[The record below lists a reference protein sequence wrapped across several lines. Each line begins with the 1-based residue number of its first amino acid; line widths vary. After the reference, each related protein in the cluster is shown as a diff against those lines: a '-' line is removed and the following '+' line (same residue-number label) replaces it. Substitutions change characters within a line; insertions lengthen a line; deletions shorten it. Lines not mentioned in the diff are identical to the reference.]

1 MRSLL
6 GRPRTLFGRLR
17 TPYGAALAAAALVAL
32 AGVVLVL
39 LGLAKATVWAPDR
52 ITVARVAGQ
61 AGAPVVTTTPELTA
75 LDGPVLKVD
84 VRGPAGRP
92 AFVGVG
98 RADDVAA
105 YLGAAARTEV
115 TGVAD
120 GHGVVQ
126 RQGAEA
132 SLPEPAGVDVWA
144 ASATGSGSASLT
156 WPQSPGHWR
165 VVAAVD
171 GATPP
176 TEVVLTWQRARASSA
191 APALLAVGG
200 LLLALGLVGAWA
212 ARRTRP
218 AARTARTTRTTQV
231 PDRSVPSAPD
241 LPALAAP
248 APAAPTPAAP
258 APVAARTAPA
268 APAPAAAAPAPA
280 AARSAPAQPAGA
292 PARPASAAGSRR
304 AARAA
309 RTGDLPAVDP
319 EAGASRHAPGPW
331 YDDPDEPE
339 DDVAPAPFRQPPGGR
354 S

>member
-1 MRSLL
+1 VRS
-6 GRPRTLFGRLR
+6 LFGRLR
-17 TPYGAALAAAALVAL
+17 TPTAAALAAAALLAI

-39 LGLAKATVWAPDR
+39 LGLMKATVWAPER
-52 ITVARVAGQ
+52 TTMARVAGQ
-61 AGAPVVTTTPELTA
+61 PGAPVVTTTPAATA
-75 LDGPVLKVD
+75 LDGPALKVD

-105 YLGAAARTEV
+105 YLGAVARTEV
-115 TGVAD
+115 TGVRD
-120 GHGVVQ
+120 GRGVVQ

-132 SLPEPAGVDVWA
+132 SLPQPAGVDVWA

-156 WPQSPGHWR
+156 WPQSPGRWQ

-176 TEVVLTWQRARASSA
+176 TEVVLTWQRARVSSS

-200 LLLALGLVGAWA
+200 LLLALGLVGGWA

-218 AARTARTTRTTQV
+218 APSTATSAATAGSTAR
-231 PDRSVPSAPD
+231 
-241 LPALAAP
+241 PAGSGTPP
-248 APAAPTPAAP
+248 APAPTPAGAP
-258 APVAARTAPA
+258 SAPVAPVPAAVRTAPA
-268 APAPAAAAPAPA
+268 
-280 AARSAPAQPAGA
+280 RPAGA
-292 PARPASAAGSRR
+292 PARPADAPARPAPAPGSRR

-309 RTGDLPAVDP
+309 ATGDLPAVG
-319 EAGASRHAPGPW
+319 AGAGVPRRAPGPW